1 MLGLLL
7 LPLPVLPLPL
17 LPLLPVCLLPLPLLP
32 LPLLPLLALLL
43 MPSSA
48 AAGETTGGWC
58 TAGSYRATGGD
69 PAVLRAPVVGPAPGV
84 SSALPSSAPG

>member
-1 MLGLLL
+1 
-7 LPLPVLPLPL
+7 
-17 LPLLPVCLLPLPLLP
+17 
-32 LPLLPLLALLL
+32 

-58 TAGSYRATGGD
+58 TAGSARATGGD

-84 SSALPSSAPG
+84 SSALPSSARAEFPSLKSVQTWRWQCVCMLGWA